1 MKKKIFL
8 SCLLLNSLMF
18 ASEQGGFHKGII
30 KTQILDLKKDTNNSM
45 FVNNLNDFE
54 FKTNLKFKECMIN
67 NLTDTNVEL
76 FCLSEDSRSL
86 FIELNNISVKENQLI
101 VKNPFIIAKEINI
114 QKIIESYK

>member
-8 SCLLLNSLMF
+8 SCLLLNSFMF

-30 KTQILDLKKDTNNSM
+30 KNQILDFKKENNSM
-45 FVNNLNDFE
+45 FVNNLSDFE

-67 NLTDTNVEL
+67 NLTETNVEL

-86 FIELNNISVKENQLI
+86 FIELKDISVKENQLI
-101 VKNPFIIAKEINI
+101 IKNPFIIAKEINV